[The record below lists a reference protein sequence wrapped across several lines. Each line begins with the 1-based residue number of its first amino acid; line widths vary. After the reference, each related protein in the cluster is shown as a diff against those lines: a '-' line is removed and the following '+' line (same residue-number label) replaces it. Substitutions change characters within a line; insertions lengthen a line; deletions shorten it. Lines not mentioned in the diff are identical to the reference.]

1 MGTFGNAAKGTHL
14 CLVKGK
20 ALPRRSQ
27 VPRSRLTMKH
37 KLVAYLMRDNGQVS
51 DMPTDELVFAL
62 DQLMQASTAQ
72 GQGMSSD
79 IVAGYEFLQ
88 TVKLAMQTSKGRVSS
103 ETFVEQADTENLM

>member
-1 MGTFGNAAKGTHL
+1 
-14 CLVKGK
+14 
-20 ALPRRSQ
+20 
-27 VPRSRLTMKH
+27 MKH

-51 DMPTDELVFAL
+51 DMPTEELVVAL

-103 ETFVEQADTENLM
+103 ETFVKQADTLKLTESQYYYRSTFHLICTFSNVATISLVRLRSRSL